1 MPSDTEHTPVSGDG
15 VLTIPDQDGEGEAM
29 PAVDLTD
36 GVQNLLLNESV
47 GNIQADNRR
56 GRDVATLA
64 TNVLMTGTAQKAN
77 ELGTIESKAHANLIA
92 TPQASPAV
100 QQG

>member
-1 MPSDTEHTPVSGDG
+1 MPDETELTPVSGDG
-15 VLTIPDQDGEGEAM
+15 VSTIPDQGDDEM
-29 PAVDLTD
+29 PAVDLTE

-77 ELGTIESKAHANLIA
+77 ELGTIESKAHASLIA
-92 TPQASPAV
+92 TPIASPAN